1 MTTTDLR
8 SRLTATPRR
17 TLREALRSAEAH
29 LTASGVPS
37 PRVDAE
43 LLAAHLLRVGRGG
56 LWAHLTDPVPAGFDD
71 LVARRAERIPLQHLT
86 GCAYFR
92 TITLVVGPG
101 VFTPRPES
109 ELVVGR
115 ALELVDGTPAPLV
128 VDLCSGSGAMA
139 AAIATEAPGA
149 RVHAVELDPGARP
162 WLQRNARVHGFRAH
176 LTDVSGCLPELSG
189 QVDVVVANPPYIPE
203 SCVPR
208 DPEVARYDP
217 PAALYS
223 GADGLEHMRM
233 VERDAAR
240 LLRPGGWVVVEHG
253 DLQGRTA
260 PQVFSDTGR
269 WADVCDHVDL
279 AGRDRYLT
287 ARRAGS

>member
-8 SRLTATPRR
+8 SRLTGAPRR
-17 TLREALRSAEAH
+17 TLREALHSAEAH
-29 LTASGVPS
+29 LMASGVPS

-56 LWAHLTDPVPAGFDD
+56 LWLHLSDTVPAGFDD
-71 LVARRAERIPLQHLT
+71 LVARRAQRIPLQHLT

-92 TITLVVGPG
+92 TVTLAVGPG

-115 ALELVDGTPAPLV
+115 ALELLPDAASPLV

-139 AAIATEAPGA
+139 AALATEAPRA
-149 RVHAVELDPGARP
+149 RVHAVELDPAARP
-162 WLQRNARVHGFRAH
+162 WLQRNAREHSFTAH
-176 LTDVSGCLPELSG
+176 LTDVNGCLPELAG

-208 DPEVARYDP
+208 DPEVAKYDP
-217 PAALYS
+217 PTALYS
-223 GADGLEHMRM
+223 GSDGLDHMRM

-253 DLQGRTA
+253 DLQGRSA
-260 PQVFSDTGR
+260 PAVFSETGH
-269 WADVCDHVDL
+269 WVEVGDHVDL

-287 ARRAGS
+287 ARRAEY